1 MSVVVVSNYY
11 LPNNTIFFE
20 NDIITMITW
29 PLTVCHV
36 TALSAHP
43 AFGSVGNACL
53 QWKMQTHGCGNSQK
67 GFTAVSTWIPF
78 VLLPLTFSE
87 VFSSKTLYTCLKCNF
102 LAEFHSCWLQNL
114 TPLQGFLA
122 LIHLDLSWASPGML
136 GPRVFQ
142 MPQSPIWGA
151 RTAAL
156 NS

>member
-43 AFGSVGNACL
+43 ACGSVGNVCL

-102 LAEFHSCWLQNL
+102 WQSFTAADCKTWLRSKGSWLWYLWTSAGPPPECWV
-114 TPLQGFLA
+114 QGFSRCL
-122 LIHLDLSWASPGML
+122 
-136 GPRVFQ
+136 RV
-142 MPQSPIWGA
+142 PSGVPE
-151 RTAAL
+151 L
-156 NS
+156 LP